1 MNPLL
6 PVARRYARFFVT
18 PLVTTLVTAS
28 VPTLLA
34 AGLAGLASPAMAQY
48 AEPENPCGSLK
59 NAYGPFDYRTR
70 RDMLGIVEGAH
81 FNQATE
87 MLVRPMGRHFG
98 GDFDYTLRASPNHHR
113 ALVSLARYGEKVKL
127 TQIPD
132 ARYTVDCYFDRAMR
146 FATDD
151 LIVRM
156 IYAGHLIRTKREA
169 DALVHLDYVAQKAA
183 PDNPFTHYNLGLLY
197 LEIKRYDKALPQAH
211 AAMKLGLPRTELRDA
226 LKKAG
231 KWTEPQADAPGEAA
245 SAASPAS

>member
-18 PLVTTLVTAS
+18 PLVTTLV
-28 VPTLLA
+28 PTLLA
-34 AGLAGLASPAMAQY
+34 AGLTGLASQAMAQY
-48 AEPENPCGSLK
+48 AAPENPCGSLK

-70 RDMLGIVEGAH
+70 RDMLGIVEDAH
-81 FNQATE
+81 FNQAAE

-113 ALVSLARYGEKVKL
+113 ALVSLSRYAEKVKL

-197 LEIKRYDKALPQAH
+197 VEIKRYDKALPQAH

-231 KWTEPQADAPGEAA
+231 KWTEPQADAPAEAA